1 MFLTS
6 LNAHQIQQVFL
17 LYFIQDKI
25 IYEHKNDNN
34 NNVKHLAKLLKQ
46 LLNLYPVLEW
56 VFFCLFL
63 LLLFFC

>member
-46 LLNLYPVLEW
+46 LLHLYPVLEW
-56 VFFCLFL
+56 VFVCFVF
-63 LLLFFC
+63 LLFFC